1 MLMNST
7 LTQIFVILTT
17 FILCFLSKYFYTKAK
32 EKEIN
37 IVIRA
42 TRGYHSYRKKME
54 LYTVTFSLL
63 GIILF
68 SYFIYISILDATL
81 GGSWIWAYVKII
93 FVFTVVILL
102 INKKFIKNELIS
114 GTYIIIILGTIITLY
129 LLYWNQHIFKDMI
142 LKMSEKPIFMHID
155 LWIITYVL
163 IFFTMYFFKLK
174 NQKKNKKYIFFGT
187 IFLVVSIIACC
198 YFYYLMIK
206 SAVEGRSYISTLMQ
220 MIIFSDI
227 GGEIY
232 LYKKD
237 KLFNMDYRTVSILAL
252 LTSNAL
258 VYAVSIVVY
267 YIMQGKISIHVI
279 NVG

>member
-1 MLMNST
+1 MS
-7 LTQIFVILTT
+7 T
-17 FILCFLSKYFYTKAK
+17 FILQLQ
-32 EKEIN
+32 
-37 IVIRA
+37 
-42 TRGYHSYRKKME
+42 

-227 GGEIY
+227 GVEIY